1 MTILIAGTVRAP
13 PENIEAFRPHMQAML
28 AASRAEDGCLD
39 YAYAEDVLEP
49 GLIRVSEVWRDQAAL
64 DLHFKTPHI
73 AAWRAAWPSLSI
85 HDRRLTAYDATNS
98 RPV

>member
-1 MTILIAGTVRAP
+1 MLIILGAIRLP
-13 PENIEAFRPHMQAML
+13 PERLPAARGPMAAM
-28 AASRAEDGCLD
+28 ANASRAEEGCIH
-39 YAYAEDVLEP
+39 YAYAEDVLDP

-73 AAWRAAWPSLSI
+73 ADWRAAWPELSI
-85 HDRRLTAYDATNS
+85 RDRQLTAYDAANP